1 MYSMSHLYSMFTESP
16 YKFVENYSKIHI
28 YRKIDYEI
36 LNSGV
41 STRTKGW
48 IKIVVRVSKNL

>member
-1 MYSMSHLYSMFTESP
+1 MHMYSMSHLYSMFTESP

-41 STRTKGW
+41 STRTKG
-48 IKIVVRVSKNL
+48 